1 MPAKKQP
8 EATTEAQVEI
18 PKVTEPKKKP
28 EVKLKANE
36 KVTKNGNTIT
46 TS

>member
-8 EATTEAQVEI
+8 EKPAELIPKPQVKEEKTK
-18 PKVTEPKKKP
+18 KVTESQ
-28 EVKLKANE
+28 VKT